1 MAPAVL
7 PWPALRSLLDA
18 VGFAIA
24 VSVSVAKQS
33 TDSVPRVY
41 TEEKHF
47 VSRVVLPIGATPVNQ
62 SNSLE
67 VESSHQDR
75 QRPKEGRG
83 KADQR
88 TRGRAP
94 RQARSL
100 AHMPIQQSVASFGE
114 MCANHVRSHC
124 AAKDVH

>member
-18 VGFAIA
+18 VGFTIA
-24 VSVSVAKQS
+24 VSVAKQS
-33 TDSVPRVY
+33 TDSVPRV
-41 TEEKHF
+41 TEEKHTWY
-47 VSRVVLPIGATPVNQ
+47 SPIGATPVNQ

-67 VESSHQDR
+67 VESSHQAAR
-75 QRPKEGRG
+75 GR

-88 TRGRAP
+88 KSGRAP

-100 AHMPIQQSVASFGE
+100 AHMPIQQGVASFGE
-114 MCANHVRSHC
+114 MCANRERSHC

>member
-18 VGFAIA
+18 VGFTIA
-24 VSVSVAKQS
+24 VSVAKQS
-33 TDSVPRVY
+33 TDSVPRV
-41 TEEKHF
+41 TEEKHTWY
-47 VSRVVLPIGATPVNQ
+47 SPIGATPVNQ
-62 SNSLE
+62 SKSLE

>member
-24 VSVSVAKQS
+24 VSVAKQS

-41 TEEKHF
+41 TEENPF
-47 VSRVVLPIGATPVNQ
+47 CFACGTPNWGHPCQ
-62 SNSLE
+62 SQSKSLE